1 MEVTNEYIMRRLYNL
16 SLADET
22 LLAPSMIGSLTL
34 YVNDRILLNQ
44 GYTEF
49 NFFVIGKNFSLFY
62 FGDQNSIFF

>member
-22 LLAPSMIGSLTL
+22 LQAPSTIGSLTL

-49 NFFVIGKNFSLFY
+49 NLLVIGNHFS
-62 FGDQNSIFF
+62 